1 MEGSDVKQ
9 QSDGRGGH
17 WGNRSKGTTA
27 DKLG

>member
-1 MEGSDVKQ
+1 MEGSDFKQ
-9 QSDGRGGH
+9 WNDDRGGH